1 MLYFNGTDGTFYVNT
16 KADSGLSVSI
26 EFTQEGDDTTT
37 LTINSDIVDGG
48 YYQTATFD
56 ASELVANLTPS
67 VSYEVRI
74 YSGGLL
80 VYTDK
85 MYYGE
90 ASEELNEG
98 RYIETSENNDFIILQ

>member
-1 MLYFNGTDGTFYVNT
+1 MLYFNGTDGTFYINT
-16 KADSGLSVSI
+16 KADSGLTVSM

-37 LTINSDIVDGG
+37 LTLDADLTDGG

-56 ASELVANLTPS
+56 SSELVSNLTQS
-67 VSYEVRI
+67 VSYDVNI

-90 ASEELNEG
+90 ATEELNEG